1 MREIDPVQDAWDDIA
16 QRFID
21 NDLSREERV
30 QLLARLGHDEP
41 LRQRLVDL
49 EQLTLDAAELPRPQV
64 PAGFVGRVLDAV
76 VPEPSGWN
84 RLTMALWAPRTLRWN
99 VARAVG
105 VAALFITAVG
115 GAYVLSSR
123 GMFVPEPS
131 GERMVDG
138 PSTSGA
144 VLVRLIVLQP
154 GAQTVHVAG
163 DFNGWTPSRTPLEP
177 TANGAWAVTIALEP
191 GRYEYQFVVDDQQ
204 WVADPFAAELNDDGF
219 GSRNAVLDVRRPDG
233 AL

>member
-1 MREIDPVQDAWDDIA
+1 MREIDPIEGAWNDAV

-30 QLLARLGHDEP
+30 QLLARLGHDET
-41 LRQRLVDL
+41 LRQQLVEL
-49 EQLTLDAAELPRPQV
+49 EQLALEVAELPRPLV
-64 PAGFVGRVLDAV
+64 PAGFTGRVLDAAM
-76 VPEPSGWN
+76 PEPSRWH
-84 RLTMALWAPRTLRWN
+84 RLTRAVWTPRTLRWN
-99 VARAVG
+99 VAG
-105 VAALFITAVG
+105 VAAAVVLILMIAG
-115 GAYVLSSR
+115 GAYVMSSPRPLAPDPAR
-123 GMFVPEPS
+123 GSVVAASSPS
-131 GERMVDG
+131 G
-138 PSTSGA
+138 P

-154 GAQTVHVAG
+154 DARTVHVAG

-177 TANGAWAVTIALEP
+177 AANGAWAVTIAIEP

-204 WVADPFAAELNDDGF
+204 WIVDPFATELNDDGF